1 MSFKSAE
8 IFDVV
13 DASDRV
19 IGQAPRAQVHA
30 HKWLH
35 RAVHIIVRNSRG
47 EVYLQK
53 RSMKKDLLPGV
64 WTTSASGHVDSGESY
79 DVAAARELHEEL
91 GIDAEQAGGLGFMFK
106 HPACRHTG
114 QEFVQVYEVC
124 WDGQIRIDPEEIDE
138 GQWYEPEV
146 LDAAIRANR
155 RAFAPS
161 FRLIWGRVRTGN
173 ESEFLSNPSSHHYNL
188 HKQS

>member
-1 MSFKSAE
+1 MPAHPNE

-19 IGQAPRAQVHA
+19 IGQAPRTLVHA
-30 HKWLH
+30 KKWLH
-35 RAVHIIVRNSRG
+35 RAVHILVRNSQG

-79 DVAAARELHEEL
+79 DSAAARELREEL
-91 GIDAEQAGGLGFMFK
+91 GIDSGKPCQLRFLFK

-114 QEFVQVYEVC
+114 QEFVQVYEIL
-124 WDGQIRIDPEEIDE
+124 WDGAITIDPEEIDY
-138 GQWYEPEV
+138 GQWLLPEQI
-146 LDAAIRANR
+146 DAAIRAER
-155 RAFAPS
+155 RAYAPG
-161 FRLIWGRVRTGN
+161 FRLIWGRIRTGD
-173 ESEFLSNPSSHHYNL
+173 ETHFLGRRAGMGGDS
-188 HKQS
+188 K